1 MIVQGVTMSTAS
13 KCISI
18 FALFFFSCISYAEE
32 MTLKSAQR
40 QIDEYQALRRVCTV
54 SILDKKQVCFSELVE
69 LTKKYKAA
77 KRFLVLN
84 KPANEELVL
93 GFAQ

>member
-1 MIVQGVTMSTAS
+1 MSAVS

-18 FALFFFSCISYAEE
+18 LALFFFSSISYAEE

-40 QIDEYQALRRVCTV
+40 QVDEYQALRRVCTV

-69 LTKKYKAA
+69 LTKKYKTA
-77 KRFLVLN
+77 KRFLVQN

-93 GFAQ
+93 GFVQ

>member
-1 MIVQGVTMSTAS
+1 MIVQGVTMSAAS

-18 FALFFFSCISYAEE
+18 LALVFFSGISYAEE
-32 MTLKSAQR
+32 MTLKSAHR
-40 QIDEYQALRRVCTV
+40 QVNEYQALRRVCTV
-54 SILDKKQVCFSELVE
+54 SILDKKQLCFSDLVE

-77 KRFLVLN
+77 KRFIAMN

-93 GFAQ
+93 GYAQ